1 MEMDIRQLVIEA
13 LGVAPLKIQFMSFG
27 HTNKVFSV
35 ELPDDQ
41 VIIRT
46 NKDAGVVSKTSYN
59 ISVLKSL
66 GLPVPTVIQTDVTMK
81 KHPFPY
87 TILRKIEGRDLR
99 YEIEKMT
106 KEQLIK
112 LAKEIVSIQ
121 KKVSSLPK
129 GEGFGWVPI
138 NDKGPFSSWMEIID
152 RDFHTHISSVK
163 NVISS
168 NQIKDA
174 ELLKNGFSDY
184 FNQVEPICFLDDLTI
199 KNVMV
204 LNGTFQGIIDLDW
217 VCYGDPLYMIGLTQ
231 TAIISDIS
239 KTCHQ
244 YIEELCNQWEV
255 TPFQRKIIDFYSM
268 LHAFRFIV
276 FHNKNNDHRLK
287 DRLISFI
294 SKTIESLK

>member
-1 MEMDIRQLVIEA
+1 MQMDIRQLIVEV
-13 LGVAPLKIQFMSFG
+13 LGVAPLKIEYMSFG

-35 ELPDDQ
+35 ELPEDQ
-41 VIIRT
+41 VIIRI
-46 NKDAGVVSKTSYN
+46 NKDAGALSKTSYN

-66 GLPVPTVIQTDVTMK
+66 GLPVPTVIQTDETMK
-81 KHPFPY
+81 KYPFSY

-99 YEIEKMT
+99 YEIGKMT

-121 KKVSSLPK
+121 KIVSSLPK

-152 RDFHTHISSVK
+152 RDFHTHISSVE
-163 NVISS
+163 NEIYS
-168 NQIKDA
+168 NQIKDV
-174 ELLKNGFSDY
+174 ELLKNRFNDY
-184 FNQVEPICFLDDLTI
+184 FNQVEPICFLDDITI
-199 KNVMV
+199 KNVIV
-204 LNGTFQGIIDLDW
+204 LDGKLQGIIDLDW

-231 TAIISDIS
+231 TAIISDIGEAS
-239 KTCHQ
+239 NQ

-255 TPFQRKIIDFYSM
+255 TPFQRKIINFYSL
-268 LHAFRFIV
+268 LHAFRFIE